1 MAMQAL
7 QLSRRC
13 TAEAAEAA
21 DLERKV
27 SVADMPGAVGGSAG
41 CAPATLLVAEPYF
54 RACEQQLPWA
64 HLLCVAPCARL
75 KRFLLSA
82 NRLSKLGIPC

>member
-1 MAMQAL
+1 MQAL

-21 DLERKV
+21 GLERKV
-27 SVADMPGAVGGSAG
+27 SVADMPGAVARSAG
-41 CAPATLLVAEPYF
+41 CAPATLLLAEPYF

-75 KRFLLSA
+75 WRILLHA
-82 NRLSKLGIPC
+82 NRPTKLGTPC